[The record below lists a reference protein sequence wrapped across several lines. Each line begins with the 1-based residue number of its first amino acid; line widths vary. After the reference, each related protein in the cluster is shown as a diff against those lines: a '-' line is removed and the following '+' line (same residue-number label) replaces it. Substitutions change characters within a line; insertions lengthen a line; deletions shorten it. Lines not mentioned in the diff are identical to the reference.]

1 MGGHSIE
8 VRSDVVIKRYRS
20 SAHGEPEREWRAL
33 ELLDEHDPGLAPAP
47 VTAELA
53 ADPPTVVMSRLDGAT
68 VSGEIAGKLVD
79 ALAEAI
85 TGVQRSIPSR
95 VLDRVPARAGH
106 PVHLLSQVREWAAAA
121 TPEPATAEA
130 LRAAT
135 DWVNGPGLEAMFA
148 QPGTPVFG
156 TGDGNLANYLW
167 DGTRVRVID
176 FEYSGRSD
184 RAFELA
190 EVTEHISV
198 WENDPAGL
206 TAVLDRF
213 ELTAEEAARLTE
225 CRRLLALFWLLRCRP
240 EIRPA
245 QADRML
251 GLL

>member
-20 SAHGEPEREWRAL
+20 SGYGEPEREWRAL
-33 ELLDEHDPGLAPAP
+33 ELLGEHDPGLAPAP
-47 VTAELA
+47 VTAELE
-53 ADPPTVVMSRLDGAT
+53 ADPPTVVMSRLDGTT

-106 PVHLLSQVREWAAAA
+106 PVYLLQKVREWAAAA

-135 DWVNGPGLEAMFA
+135 DWVAGPGLEGKFA

-156 TGDGNLANYLW
+156 TGDGNLNNYLW

-213 ELTAEEAARLTE
+213 ELTAEEAARFTE
-225 CRRLLALFWLLRCRP
+225 CRRLLALFWLLRCRQ

-251 GLL
+251 ALL